1 MISREAFWYIMP
13 IGIIAA
19 LLQFEFPFY
28 SIPFW
33 LLILFLGY
41 LFRNPVYDYSSD
53 PLGIVSPV
61 DSVITSISKAE
72 DPYMK
77 RNAIRIEFEMDL
89 TDPYI
94 LRSFTEGKIA
104 NVWMR
109 HPDTK
114 HKSKIRAA
122 RIQTDEGDDAVMEV
136 YPSRSRQIM
145 CYYAAGE
152 RVGQGKKC
160 GFLPFGSKVV
170 IYLPEHSIVEVKPG
184 ERVLAGKDIIAHW
197 PRS

>member
-1 MISREAFWYIMP
+1 MISREAFWYLVP
-13 IGIIAA
+13 VFVIAA
-19 LLQFEFPFY
+19 IVQFKFHVY
-28 SIPFW
+28 AIPFW
-33 LLILFLGY
+33 LLLLAIAY
-41 LFRNPVYDYSSD
+41 LFRNLECILSSD
-53 PLGIVSPV
+53 PLAIVSPV
-61 DSVITSISKAE
+61 DSVVTDVSKAE

-77 RNAIRIEFEMDL
+77 RTAIRIEFAMDL

-94 LRSFTEGKIA
+94 LRSVTEGKIA

-114 HKSKIRAA
+114 DKSKIRAA
-122 RIQTDEGDDAVMEV
+122 RIQTDEGDDVVMEV
-136 YPSRSRQIM
+136 YPSRSHQIM

-170 IYLPEHSIVEVKPG
+170 IYLPETSVVEVKQG
-184 ERVLAGKDIIAHW
+184 ERVHAGKDIIAHW